1 MEKVI
6 NFLLKKEVYGLLI
19 IIVVAIVLNKLLKKV
34 NSKII
39 ETFGFK
45 SSR

>member
-1 MEKVI
+1 MNHSRDRLEED
-6 NFLLKKEVYGLLI
+6 N
-19 IIVVAIVLNKLLKKV
+19 IVVAIVLNKLLKKV

-45 SSR
+45 FSR